1 MAKRLRFLEN
11 CLLPLH
17 RKDNVTAVLDYDLSN
32 KLETRLSDSRMSG
45 KSHFSNKK
53 N

>member
-11 CLLPLH
+11 SLLPLH
-17 RKDNVTAVLDYDLSN
+17 KQDNITAVLDYDLSN
-32 KLETRLSDSRMSG
+32 KLETRLTDSRISG